1 MENQK
6 KKKHPLFLSST
17 LVSLLLLL
25 PFLTPESIQYLSPVA
40 DYIFDCWLFLAAF
53 IILILYIIRGKT
65 SPVIVVI
72 TVYELV
78 VLFSTVINS
87 GAVLINIKNLVLT
100 IGLCML
106 IDLQLNTRPG
116 RFLKILFFVLSGMVI
131 INLLTVILYPNG
143 LYKSEF
149 YIRNWFL
156 GYKNVHTL
164 YIYPLLAVFEVYSIK
179 RQWSLAV
186 KAGCVALFVFSV
198 YLIGDSGSAI
208 ASITLWIVLW
218 LACEGFKFTKFL
230 SVYRV
235 LLAHFVF
242 FICIVVFR
250 LQNYLSFVIEN
261 WLGKSLT
268 FTGRTSRWDIAFK
281 LIAEKPVLGWGQ
293 QSGEVMRT
301 ELLDGLSHCHNE
313 FLQILFQSGIIG
325 LFIFLIAFYLL
336 HQRMAHVQNRKLVFL
351 FCCILLCFFLIFQVE
366 AVNMTMFWGFL
377 VIFYNAPVI
386 ETVPLAGRRHFTFGK
401 TSTVMNQR

>member
-1 MENQK
+1 M
-6 KKKHPLFLSST
+6 SST